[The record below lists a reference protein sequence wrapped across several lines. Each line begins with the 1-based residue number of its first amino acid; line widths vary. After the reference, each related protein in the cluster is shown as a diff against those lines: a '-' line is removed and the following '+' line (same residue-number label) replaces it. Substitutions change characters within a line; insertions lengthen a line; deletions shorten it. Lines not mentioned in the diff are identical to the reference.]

1 MKLRWSAL
9 VGWGILASLLSA
21 LLLGAL
27 TFDRRQWPQLVGDEA
42 AYLMQAESLAY
53 DFDIGY
59 SRADYD
65 RFLDTWQ
72 RRPDGL
78 ILQSPDGGQSFV
90 YGKPVFYSAYLAPF
104 VRLAPVRGPLVA
116 NVLLLALAA
125 LLAAQTLSPRLGPLA
140 APLWVAVFVFGSV
153 TFAHVFWVH
162 ADLFLMSCSAI
173 ALALAYRGRA
183 DAAWAMD
190 ELPDVYQPPGELSGR
205 AFMLRWLA
213 VGALLAI
220 VAVSRPFYAALLLPA
235 FLAVPRGLAVSGEH
249 VHGSRRQ
256 GRMALLVGAAV
267 VIVLSVGVNLMVRG
281 TWTSYGGE
289 RQGFYD
295 YTGFPGVDYPEGAW
309 RRGVEERGGS
319 WTQPG
324 SLVPDVETA
333 QLRWNVVY
341 FLLGR
346 DVGVLPY
353 FLPLLLGLLA
363 FRPQRGRWALL
374 LAVALAVACF
384 LLVRPFN
391 FYGGGGA
398 LANRYFL
405 PLYPAFWFLVVGV
418 PGRASE
424 EHNHAW
430 RQGSPSWQRG
440 NGGTA
445 VSLAIAA
452 ALLAAPFLYPTWQHP
467 RAFLRDASG
476 GYAYVSA
483 QARAWLPY
491 ETTQS
496 HLKPSGQE
504 DFLHNGLWIKLLD
517 TSLNTEG
524 QSVNSDGSTQ
534 AARLRLASGTSGA
547 LLIGSAQ
554 PLESLYLRLEPPG
567 SSRLSVKGGVVGDTV
582 YLATGGTGFQIYL
595 QEPRARHR
603 MWWLQ
608 GDRLADGVYLYQL
621 ELAMPEDAPKTSDGF
636 RFQLEAGFGPVP

>member
-1 MKLRWSAL
+1 MKARLSAF
-9 VGWGILASLLSA
+9 VGWGLLGSLLLA

-42 AYLMQAESLAY
+42 AYLMQAGSLAY
-53 DFDIGY
+53 DLDITY

-104 VRLAPVRGPLVA
+104 VRLAPVRGPLIA
-116 NVLLLALAA
+116 NVLLLTLASFLAA
-125 LLAAQTLSPRLGPLA
+125 RTLVPRLGSLA
-140 APLWVAVFVFGSV
+140 APLWVTVFVFGSV

-183 DAAWAMD
+183 DAVWAHD
-190 ELPDVYQPPGELSGR
+190 ELPDVYRPPGEEGGR
-205 AFMLRWLA
+205 PFLLRWVT

-220 VAVSRPFYAALLLPA
+220 VAVSRPFYAALFLPA
-235 FLAVPRGLAVSGEH
+235 FLAVPRGLQALREADTGAERIQS
-249 VHGSRRQ
+249 SRRQ
-256 GRMALLVGAAV
+256 GRLALVAGAAV
-267 VIVLSVGVNLMVRG
+267 VIVLSIGVNFLVRG

-289 RQGFYD
+289 RQGFYG
-295 YTGFPGVDYPEGAW
+295 YTGFPEVDYPEGAW

-319 WTQPG
+319 WTRAA
-324 SLVPDVETA
+324 SLMPDVEAA
-333 QLRWNVVY
+333 QLRWNLVY
-341 FLLGR
+341 YLVGR
-346 DVGVLPY
+346 HVGVIPY

-363 FRPQRGRWALL
+363 FRPRRGRWALL
-374 LAVALAVACF
+374 LAVALAVTCF

-405 PLYPAFWFLVVGV
+405 PLYPAFWFLVTQVG
-418 PGRASE
+418 GGGS
-424 EHNHAW
+424 
-430 RQGSPSWQRG
+430 RQQRSPRTLVG
-440 NGGTA
+440 LAVTA
-445 VSLAIAA
+445 V
-452 ALLAAPFLYPTWQHP
+452 LLGAPFLYPTWLHP

-476 GYAYVSA
+476 GYAYVAA

-517 TSLNTEG
+517 TSL
-524 QSVNSDGSTQ
+524 SADDLHASDGGAQ
-534 AARLRLASGTSGA
+534 AQRLRLATGKRGG
-547 LLIGSAQ
+547 LLIGSSQ
-554 PLESLYLRLEPPG
+554 PLESLYLRFEPPG
-567 SSRLSVKGGVVGDTV
+567 SARLNVDGGILGDTV
-582 YLATGGTGFQIYL
+582 FLATGGTGFQIYL

-621 ELAMPEDAPKTSDGF
+621 DLAMPEDAPKPSDGY
-636 RFQLEAGFGPVP
+636 RFQLEAGFGPAP